1 MTGGVSEC
9 ILTQVARILS
19 TADARRE
26 TVLKAATRVF
36 AARGIYGT
44 PTTEVARAA
53 GISQAYLFR
62 LYPSKEALAV
72 ALVERVNERIHETF
86 AQAAAR
92 ASGAGEP
99 VLPAMG
105 RAYVELLQDRDLML
119 LQLHAHA
126 ASPDVPAI
134 REAARDGFRRLVDF
148 AQEVSGA
155 PDDEIQRF
163 FARGMLLNTLAAL
176 DAMDLDEPW
185 ARLLAEHPTPPDG
198 SAAG

>member
-1 MTGGVSEC
+1 M
-9 ILTQVARILS
+9 ARTLS

-26 TVLKAATRVF
+26 TVLAAAAHVF

-72 ALVERVNERIHETF
+72 ALIERVHERIHETF
-86 AQAAAR
+86 AQAAAQA
-92 ASGAGEP
+92 ASAGEE

-105 RAYVELLQDRDLML
+105 RAYVELLKDQDLML

-134 REAARDGFRRLVDF
+134 RAASRDGFRRLVEF
-148 AQEVSGA
+148 AQRVSGA
-155 PDDEIQRF
+155 PDEEVQRF
-163 FARGMLLNTLAAL
+163 FAHGMLLNALAAL
-176 DAMDLDEPW
+176 DAMELDEPW
-185 ARLLAEHPTPPDG
+185 ARTLARHTGEPGPC
-198 SAAG
+198 

>member
-1 MTGGVSEC
+1 MTR
-9 ILTQVARILS
+9 TLS

-26 TVLKAATRVF
+26 TVLAAATRVF

-86 AQAAAR
+86 VQAAER
-92 ASGAGEP
+92 ALEAGDD

-134 REAARDGFRRLVDF
+134 RDAARAGFRDLVAF
-148 AQEVSGA
+148 AQRVSGA
-155 PDDEIQRF
+155 PEDEVQRF
-163 FARGMLLNTLAAL
+163 FARGMLLNVLSAL

-185 ARLLAEHPTPPDG
+185 ARTLANHPVPPG
-198 SAAG
+198 ASPAC

>member
-1 MTGGVSEC
+1 MTR
-9 ILTQVARILS
+9 TLS

-26 TVLKAATRVF
+26 TVLTAAMRVF
-36 AARGIYGT
+36 AARGVYGT

-72 ALVERVNERIHETF
+72 AVVERVHERIHETF
-86 AQAAAR
+86 AQAAER
-92 ASGAGEP
+92 AQSAGES

-119 LQLHAHA
+119 VQLHAHA
-126 ASPDVPAI
+126 ASQDVPAI
-134 REAARDGFRRLVDF
+134 RDASRSGFHRLVDF
-148 AQEVSGA
+148 ARTVSGA

-163 FARGMLLNTLAAL
+163 FARGMLLNVLAAL

-185 ARLLAEHPTPPDG
+185 ARLLASHPVPPE
-198 SAAG
+198 STTAGC

>member
-1 MTGGVSEC
+1 M
-9 ILTQVARILS
+9 ARTLS
-19 TADARRE
+19 TAEARRE
-26 TVLKAATRVF
+26 TVLAAATRVF

-72 ALVERVNERIHETF
+72 ALVERIHERIHETF

-92 ASGAGEP
+92 AERTGEA

-105 RAYVELLQDRDLML
+105 RAYVELLKDRDLML

-134 REAARDGFRRLVDF
+134 RDAARDGFRRLVDF
-148 AQEVSGA
+148 AQRVSGA
-155 PDDEIQRF
+155 PQDEVQRF
-163 FARGMLLNTLAAL
+163 FARGMLLNVLAAL

-185 ARLLAEHPTPPDG
+185 ARTLAHHPGPPAAPGALG
-198 SAAG
+198 SPGLEC

>member
-1 MTGGVSEC
+1 MATR
-9 ILTQVARILS
+9 TLS

-26 TVLKAATRVF
+26 TVLAAATRVF

-62 LYPSKEALAV
+62 LFPSKEALAV
-72 ALVERVNERIHETF
+72 ALIERVHERIHETF
-86 AQAAAR
+86 VQAAAR
-92 ASGAGEP
+92 AQSAGED

-126 ASPDVPAI
+126 ASLDVPAI
-134 REAARDGFRRLVDF
+134 REASRGGFERLVAF
-148 AQEVSGA
+148 AQSASGA
-155 PDDEIQRF
+155 SEDEIQRF
-163 FARGMLLNTLAAL
+163 FARGMLLNVLAAL

-185 ARLLAEHPTPPDG
+185 ARVLAHHPGAPEGDADVNP
-198 SAAG
+198 AAGR

>member
-1 MTGGVSEC
+1 MTR
-9 ILTQVARILS
+9 TLS

-26 TVLKAATRVF
+26 TVLAAATRVF

-62 LYPSKEALAV
+62 LYPTKEALAV
-72 ALVERVNERIHETF
+72 ALVERVHERIHETF
-86 AQAAAR
+86 THAAAQAR
-92 ASGAGEP
+92 EAGEEL
-99 VLPAMG
+99 LPAMG
-105 RAYVELLQDRDLML
+105 KAYVELLEDRDLML

-134 REAARDGFRRLVDF
+134 QAACRDGFKRLVGFVRD
-148 AQEVSGA
+148 VSGA

-163 FARGMLLNTLAAL
+163 FAHGMLCNVIAAL
-176 DAMDLDEPW
+176 DVWTLDAPW
-185 ARLLAEHPTPPDG
+185 AHALVGDKDLPP
-198 SAAG
+198 AC